1 LDGLLARMR
10 ATDIHVEALEP
21 GSPAYRYLL

>member
-1 LDGLLARMR
+1 MERMK
-10 ATDIHVEALEP
+10 TSEIHVEALEP